1 MRTESEL
8 LLARFPAAQTMVGF
22 FLMCKYLMY
31 AQINIVN
38 VFKLLILAFVEE
50 VSIQEALHVFRS

>member
-1 MRTESEL
+1 ML
-8 LLARFPAAQTMVGF
+8 LLTRFPAAQTMVGF
-22 FLMCKYLMY
+22 FLMCRYLMY

-38 VFKLLILAFVEE
+38 VFKLLILAFVKE